1 MFLNRWNMN
10 KPIQTNQTTN
20 SIMMKKYLFLVAI
33 ALVPVLS
40 SAQFYKTSAGKISFV
55 SKTSIEEF
63 SATNSQVQAGI
74 ELAQNKI
81 QFRVPVNGFV
91 FKSALMQKHFQENYM
106 ETSRFQYSD
115 FKGQI
120 KNIAAVNIN
129 QNGEYPVEA
138 VGKLT
143 MHGVTKDITVPGK
156 IVVKDG
162 AVSLKANFRIKCS
175 DYQIKIPAAS
185 AASVSDDI
193 AITVD
198 CALAK

>member
-1 MFLNRWNMN
+1 
-10 KPIQTNQTTN
+10 
-20 SIMMKKYLFLVAI
+20 MMKKYLFLVAI
-33 ALVPVLS
+33 ALVPMLS
-40 SAQFYKTSAGKISFV
+40 FAQVYKTSAGKISFV

-63 SATNSQVQAGI
+63 SANNSQVEAAIAPVKNQM
-74 ELAQNKI
+74 

-120 KNIAAVNIN
+120 KNIAAVNFN

-156 IVVKDG
+156 IVVTDG
-162 AVSLKANFRIKCS
+162 AVALKANFRIKCS

-193 AITVD
+193 AIAVD

>member
-1 MFLNRWNMN
+1 
-10 KPIQTNQTTN
+10 
-20 SIMMKKYLFLVAI
+20 MKKYIFLAAVALMPML
-33 ALVPVLS
+33 AK
-40 SAQFYKTSAGKISFV
+40 AQVYKTAAGKISFV
-55 SKTSIEEF
+55 SKTAIEEF
-63 SATNSQVQAGI
+63 SANNSQVEAAIAPANNQ
-74 ELAQNKI
+74 L

-106 ETSRFQYSD
+106 ETSRFQYSN
-115 FKGQI
+115 FKGKI
-120 KNIAAVNIN
+120 KNMAAVNFA

-138 VGKLT
+138 IGQLT

-156 IVVKDG
+156 VVVKDG
-162 AVSLKANFRIKCS
+162 AVTLKANFKIKCS

-193 AITVD
+193 AIAVD

>member
-1 MFLNRWNMN
+1 
-10 KPIQTNQTTN
+10 
-20 SIMMKKYLFLVAI
+20 MMKKYPFLVAI
-33 ALVPVLS
+33 ALMPMLS
-40 SAQFYKTSAGKISFV
+40 FGQFYKTSAGKISFV

-63 SATNSQVQAGI
+63 SAINSQVQAGI
-74 ELAQNKI
+74 EVAQNKM

-106 ETSRFQYSD
+106 ETSRFQYSE
-115 FKGQI
+115 FKGKI
-120 KNIAAVNIN
+120 KNIAVVNFN

-138 VGKLT
+138 VGKLS
-143 MHGVTKDITVPGK
+143 MHGVEKDVTVPGK

-162 AVSLKANFRIKCS
+162 AVTLKANFRIKCS

-193 AITVD
+193 AIAVD
-198 CALAK
+198 CPLAK

>member
-1 MFLNRWNMN
+1 
-10 KPIQTNQTTN
+10 
-20 SIMMKKYLFLVAI
+20 
-33 ALVPVLS
+33 
-40 SAQFYKTSAGKISFV
+40 
-55 SKTSIEEF
+55 
-63 SATNSQVQAGI
+63 
-74 ELAQNKI
+74 
-81 QFRVPVNGFV
+81 
-91 FKSALMQKHFQENYM
+91 MQKHFQENYM

-120 KNIAAVNIN
+120 KNIAAVNFN

-162 AVSLKANFRIKCS
+162 TVALKANFRIKCS

-193 AITVD
+193 AIAVD

>member
-1 MFLNRWNMN
+1 
-10 KPIQTNQTTN
+10 
-20 SIMMKKYLFLVAI
+20 
-33 ALVPVLS
+33 
-40 SAQFYKTSAGKISFV
+40 
-55 SKTSIEEF
+55 
-63 SATNSQVQAGI
+63 
-74 ELAQNKI
+74 
-81 QFRVPVNGFV
+81 
-91 FKSALMQKHFQENYM
+91 M

-120 KNIAAVNIN
+120 KNIAAVNFN

-162 AVSLKANFRIKCS
+162 TVALKANFRIKCS

-193 AITVD
+193 AIAVD

>member
-1 MFLNRWNMN
+1 
-10 KPIQTNQTTN
+10 
-20 SIMMKKYLFLVAI
+20 MKKYIFLAAI
-33 ALVPVLS
+33 AFMPLFS
-40 SAQFYKTSAGKISFV
+40 SAQVYKTSAGKISFV
-55 SKTSIEEF
+55 SKTAIEEF
-63 SATNSQVQAGI
+63 SANNAQVEAAIAPVKNQ
-74 ELAQNKI
+74 I

-106 ETSRFQYSD
+106 ETSRFQYSN
-115 FKGQI
+115 FVGKLS
-120 KNIAAVNIN
+120 NPTAVNFT

-156 IVVKDG
+156 VVVKDG
-162 AVSLKANFRIKCS
+162 AVTLKANFRIKCS

-193 AITVD
+193 AIAVD

>member
-1 MFLNRWNMN
+1 LKAKN
-10 KPIQTNQTTN
+10 KPYKTITQNKST
-20 SIMMKKYLFLVAI
+20 IMKKYIFIAAVALMPML
-33 ALVPVLS
+33 AK
-40 SAQFYKTSAGKISFV
+40 AQVYKTAAGKISFV

-63 SATNSQVQAGI
+63 SANNSQVEAAIAPANNQ
-74 ELAQNKI
+74 L

-106 ETSRFQYSD
+106 ETSRFQYSN
-115 FKGQI
+115 FKGKI
-120 KNIAAVNIN
+120 KNMAAVNFA

-138 VGKLT
+138 VGQMT

-156 IVVKDG
+156 VVVKDG
-162 AVSLKANFRIKCS
+162 AVTLKANFKIKCS

-193 AITVD
+193 AIAVD